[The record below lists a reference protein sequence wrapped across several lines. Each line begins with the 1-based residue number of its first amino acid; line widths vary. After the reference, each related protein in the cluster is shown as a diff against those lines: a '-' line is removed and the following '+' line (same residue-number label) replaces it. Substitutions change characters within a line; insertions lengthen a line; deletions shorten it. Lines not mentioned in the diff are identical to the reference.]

1 MALLACLVL
10 LVPLLAAC
18 GSGGGATTAPTAA
31 TGGGAPVATEATG
44 GATAPTAATG
54 GGATAPTE
62 ATGGG
67 TTAPT
72 EATGGATAPTAAT
85 GGTSGQAQPGTGPAD
100 AANLAPADQQ
110 VLRVQLQ
117 SEPASI
123 DPAQDQD
130 TSQETVIKQLFTGLT
145 RMTADLKPESA
156 IADSWKFNADNTQ
169 VTFSLKDTKWSDG
182 QPVTAKDF
190 EYAWKRFIDPR
201 TASPYASLVLGV
213 IKGATELNT
222 ASISDTAKLQ
232 TLVDGLG
239 VKAVDD
245 KTLQVDLAQP
255 APYFPYI
262 AALGNMG
269 PVRKDIVEK
278 DPATWAEVG
287 SLIGNGPFVLKSWAK
302 GTEIVLTPNP
312 NYYEGPPKLQTLTIK
327 FITDNAAAFANYQAD
342 EVDIVQVPSP
352 EIPGIRAN
360 PQFDGQV
367 TLTSRLA
374 TYFYGFDATKP
385 PFNNVKV
392 RQAFAA
398 AIDRKTLN
406 DQVLNGVNIPAY
418 SFIPPGMPAHL
429 TQEEAGDTQVFNPEK
444 AKALLAEAGYPD
456 GKGFPTITLAYNTT
470 SDHAL
475 IAQRLQA
482 DLQSSLGI
490 QVALDP
496 RDPKTYFGDIQKNPP
511 PFFRSGWNADYPD
524 PADWDRLVFGPGSDQ
539 NYGKWENPDYT
550 KLLDQA
556 DKESDPTKREAIYK
570 QAEKILAQ
578 DAGAL
583 FIYWYGNF
591 RLVKPW
597 VKNLTYTAQDPEL
610 GAYSYKDAQILNH

>member
-1 MALLACLVL
+1 MAKPSRLQNRFPFMALLACLVL

-18 GSGGGATTAPTAA
+18 GGGSEQA
-31 TGGGAPVATEATG
+31 G
-44 GATAPTAATG
+44 GATAVPGGGAVATASTGAATAAAPAEATAAPAPGEPTAAAPAE
-54 GGATAPTE
+54 ATAQP
-62 ATGGG
+62 
-67 TTAPT
+67 
-72 EATGGATAPTAAT
+72 
-85 GGTSGQAQPGTGPAD
+85 SGQAQPGTGPAD
-100 AANLAPADQQ
+100 AANLAPPDQQ

-145 RMTADLKPESA
+145 RMTPDLKPEGA

-169 VTFSLKDTKWSDG
+169 VTFTLKDTKWSDG
-182 QPVTAKDF
+182 TPVTAKDF
-190 EYAWKRFIDPR
+190 EYAWKRFVDPR

-232 TLVDGLG
+232 PLVDALG
-239 VKAVDD
+239 VKAIDD
-245 KTLQVDLAQP
+245 KTLQVDLAQA

-269 PVRKDIVEK
+269 PVRQDVVEK

-287 SLIGNGPFVLKSWAK
+287 SLIGNGPFVLKSWSK

-312 NYYEGPPKLQTLTIK
+312 NYFEGPPKLQTLTIK
-327 FITDNAAAFANYQAD
+327 FITDNAAAFANYQAN

-385 PFNNVKV
+385 PFDNVKV

-444 AKALLAEAGYPD
+444 AKQLLADAGYPE
-456 GKGFPTITLAYNTT
+456 GKGFPAITLAYNST

-482 DLQSSLGI
+482 DLQNNLGL
-490 QVALDP
+490 QVQLDP
-496 RDPKTYFGDIQKNPP
+496 RDSKTYFGDIQKNPP

-524 PADWDRLVFGPGSDQ
+524 PADWNRLVFGPGSDQ
-539 NYGKWENPDYT
+539 NYGKWENPEYT

-556 DKESDPTKREAIYK
+556 DKESDPAKREAIYK
-570 QAEKILAQ
+570 DAEKILAQ

-597 VKNLTYTAQDPEL
+597 VKNLTYTSQDPEL
-610 GAYSYKDAQILNH
+610 GAYFYKDAQILNH

>member
-1 MALLACLVL
+1 MAKPSRPRNRFQFMALLACLVL

-18 GSGGGATTAPTAA
+18 GSGGGATTAATAGP
-31 TGGGAPVATEATG
+31 GGGAPVATAETG
-44 GATAPTAATG
+44 GATAPTAD
-54 GGATAPTE
+54 
-62 ATGGG
+62 
-67 TTAPT
+67 
-72 EATGGATAPTAAT
+72 TGGATAPTADT
-85 GGTSGQAQPGTGPAD
+85 GGATAPTAGTGEQKQQPGTGPAD
-100 AANLAPADQQ
+100 AANLAPPEQQ

-145 RMTADLKPESA
+145 RMTPDLKPEGA

-169 VTFSLKDTKWSDG
+169 VTFTLKDTKWSDG
-182 QPVTAKDF
+182 TPVTAKDF
-190 EYAWKRFIDPR
+190 EYAWKRFVDPR
-201 TASPYASLVLGV
+201 TASPYASLVVGV
-213 IKGATELNT
+213 IKGSTELNT
-222 ASISDTAKLQ
+222 ASISDTATLQ

-245 KTLQVDLAQP
+245 KTLQVDLAQA

-262 AALGNMG
+262 TALGNMA
-269 PVRKDIVEK
+269 PVRQDVVEK

-302 GTEIVLTPNP
+302 GTELVLTPNP

-327 FITDNAAAFANYQAD
+327 FITDNAASFANYQAD

-360 PQFDGQV
+360 PQFEGQV
-367 TLTSRLA
+367 ALTSRLA
-374 TYFYGFDATKP
+374 TYYYGFDTTKP
-385 PFNNVKV
+385 PFDNVKV

-398 AIDRKTLN
+398 AIDRETLN
-406 DQVLNGVNIPAY
+406 NQVLNGVNIPAY
-418 SFIPPGMPAHL
+418 SLIPPGMPAHL
-429 TQEEAGDTQVFNPEK
+429 TREEAGDTQVFNPEK
-444 AKALLAEAGYPD
+444 AKQLLADAGYPE

-539 NYGKWENPDYT
+539 NYGKWENPEFT

-556 DKESDPTKREAIYK
+556 DKESDPAKREAIYK
-570 QAEKILAQ
+570 DAEKILAQ

-583 FIYWYGNF
+583 IIYWYGNF

-597 VKNLTYTAQDPEL
+597 VKNLTYTSQDPEL